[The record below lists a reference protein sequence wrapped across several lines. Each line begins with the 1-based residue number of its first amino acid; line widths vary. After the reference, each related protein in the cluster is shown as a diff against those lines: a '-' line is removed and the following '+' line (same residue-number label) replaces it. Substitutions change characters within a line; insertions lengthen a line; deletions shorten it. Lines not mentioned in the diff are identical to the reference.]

1 MRADPELARTME
13 AVGPYALEVNP
24 ISSLFVALSRSIVYQ
39 QLHGK
44 AAATIFGRVKALGDD
59 DAFPT
64 PTQLLAI
71 DDVTLRG
78 AGLSQNKLLALRDLA
93 KHCESGALPT
103 LAEAAHLD
111 DETLVEKLTAVRGIG
126 RWSVEMLLIFN
137 LGRRDVLPVRDLG
150 IQKGFQFTYGLAELP
165 KPADI
170 AARGEK
176 WAKNRTMAAWYL
188 WRASDLA
195 KR

>member
-1 MRADPELARTME
+1 ME
-13 AVGPYALEVNP
+13 RVGPYALEVNP

-44 AAATIFGRVKALGDD
+44 AAATIFARVQALGDD
-59 DAFPT
+59 GAFPT
-64 PTQLLAI
+64 PERLLAI

-78 AGLSQNKLLALRDLA
+78 AGLSHNKLLALRDLA
-93 KHCESGALPT
+93 KHCISGALPT
-103 LAEAAHLD
+103 LEQAKDLD
-111 DETLVEKLTAVRGIG
+111 DETLVEQLTAVRGIG
-126 RWSVEMLLIFN
+126 RWSVEMLLIFS

-150 IQKGFQFTYGLAELP
+150 IQKGFQFTFGLDALP

-170 AARGEK
+170 AARGER
-176 WAKNRTMAAWYL
+176 WAGHRTMASWYL

-195 KR
+195 KG